1 MHTAATDGTDGST
14 GFGRT
19 ALAHIAT
26 ILPTV
31 SEPSSV
37 VRSMDRIARSRAH
50 SLESRLIERL
60 DNEAA
65 RSSSPNSH
73 GPWRPPPHG
82 GVGRSASVTTAT
94 QSIRRSPAAI
104 AAATAFR
111 SAQTDTGQAAFSTF
125 TPVKTRP
132 PARMAAPTWNSL
144 YGAYALVRTSAAAAT
159 SSWICCSGGLLSGG
173 LRRARLLCIFRL
185 ARDQHLGDAAP

>member
-26 ILPTV
+26 ILLTL

-65 RSSSPNSH
+65 RSSSPT
-73 GPWRPPPHG
+73 
-82 GVGRSASVTTAT
+82 ASTAAALDT
-94 QSIRRSPAAI
+94 SRAASFDVNRTGLGCRRSI
-104 AAATAFR
+104 
-111 SAQTDTGQAAFSTF
+111 
-125 TPVKTRP
+125 
-132 PARMAAPTWNSL
+132 
-144 YGAYALVRTSAAAAT
+144 SAACDIRGA
-159 SSWICCSGGLLSGG
+159 SSAGKAMVAESPESPGERWVSGP
-173 LRRARLLCIFRL
+173 
-185 ARDQHLGDAAP
+185 D